1 MFDKL
6 MTDQEIKAK
15 LIERSSEI
23 TKFSK
28 LPQLDGNYLSFFR

>member
-6 MTDQEIKAK
+6 ITDQEIKAK

-23 TKFSK
+23 NKFGK
-28 LPQLDGNYLSFFR
+28 LSL